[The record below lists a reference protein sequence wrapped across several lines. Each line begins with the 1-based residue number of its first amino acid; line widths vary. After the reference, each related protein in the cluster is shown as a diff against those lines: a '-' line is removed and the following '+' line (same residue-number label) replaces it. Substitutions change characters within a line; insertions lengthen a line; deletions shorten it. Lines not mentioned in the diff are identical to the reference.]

1 MILALQEA
9 FQKRLDGTGLLK
21 DIEQEFFRLLLG
33 FNSYLI
39 VKIFINNYFSDFS
52 INVFSSFYDN
62 IIWLRCIRCDIVFW
76 YFLTKSTV
84 CCTKFNKSSM
94 AKSAS

>member
-1 MILALQEA
+1 MAVATSSLTEVIASTLKAKVLAPKMILALQEA

-62 IIWLRCIRCDIVFW
+62 II
-76 YFLTKSTV
+76 
-84 CCTKFNKSSM
+84 
-94 AKSAS
+94 

>member
-1 MILALQEA
+1 MAVATSSLTEVIASTLKAKVLAPKMILALQLV

-21 DIEQEFFRLLLG
+21 DIEQEFFRLLLD
-33 FNSYLI
+33 FNCYLI

-62 IIWLRCIRCDIVFW
+62 II
-76 YFLTKSTV
+76 
-84 CCTKFNKSSM
+84 
-94 AKSAS
+94 